1 MATHKCLNRSYNNNT
16 TNNDDDDDDDNF
28 FYWGQHLISL
38 DNLHMALKKKN
49 RSKKLW
55 FIGQEFEDKLTK
67 EFIKIVPYNLQT
79 SICLSLF
86 SKDVKVEQ
94 SFNSSGNLFHKLA
107 TLNNKVCQK

>member
-1 MATHKCLNRSYNNNT
+1 MATDKCLNRSYNNT
-16 TNNDDDDDDDNF
+16 TNNNDDDDDDDDNF

-67 EFIKIVPYNLQT
+67 EFIKIVPYNLQS

-86 SKDVKVEQ
+86 SKE

-107 TLNNKVCQK
+107 ALNNKVCQK

>member
-1 MATHKCLNRSYNNNT
+1 
-16 TNNDDDDDDDNF
+16 
-28 FYWGQHLISL
+28 
-38 DNLHMALKKKN
+38 MALTKKKTQK
-49 RSKKLW
+49 SIKKLW